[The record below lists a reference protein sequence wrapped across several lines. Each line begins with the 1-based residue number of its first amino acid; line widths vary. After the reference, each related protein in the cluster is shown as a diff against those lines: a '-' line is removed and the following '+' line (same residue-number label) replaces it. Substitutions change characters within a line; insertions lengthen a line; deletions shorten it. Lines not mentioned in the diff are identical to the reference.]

1 MPVQVQKSTLAKRLG
16 AKLVEAHLKH
26 KDAPV
31 KVDGGGSL
39 PDGIENGV
47 ARLQRMS
54 FGTYKPGTKSAGK
67 EYFMVEAIMV
77 APKYFVKDGQKI
89 KIEGARVKPKMI
101 TLDDTPEAEG
111 EHAKKTFAE
120 HYFDFQ
126 NLFKVFGV
134 EPPETT
140 DPQAVQNYYEAAAK
154 SLTDGK
160 NNPHFKLRT
169 WKGKKATE
177 GKYKDKEPL
186 TQESW
191 GDMCE
196 YTPVGDDVADGMSAA
211 GTSDVAPPPSTT
223 MSQESFNE
231 FASNTPNADDAQPG
245 DTPADPSDEIAAL
258 VETANADPDNTTDAG
273 KAAKIRLEE
282 LAVAAGAT
290 PEQVGQAADWEAV
303 AAMALGIMPEEPTS
317 AAPAVPTVGQKAK
330 FKKRDSKGDPL
341 KDGKTKAEFAAQEIE
356 IVTVDTEKQTVTAKG
371 KDGKPVQG
379 LDRKPTQIKWEWLE

>member
-31 KVDGGGSL
+31 KVDGGGRL
-39 PDGIENGV
+39 PEGIENGV

-54 FGTYKPGTKSAGK
+54 FGVYKPGTKLAGK

-77 APKYFVKDGQKI
+77 APKHFTTKDGVSVKV
-89 KIEGARVKPKMI
+89 EGARTQPKI
-101 TLDDTPEAEG
+101 IPLDDTPDAEG
-111 EHAKKTFAE
+111 EKKTFAD

-126 NLFKVFGV
+126 NMFKRFGV
-134 EPPETT
+134 EAPETQ

-154 SLTDGK
+154 SLTNGEK
-160 NNPHFKLRT
+160 NPHFAVRT
-169 WKGKKATE
+169 WKGAKQTV

-186 TQESW
+186 VQESW
-191 GDMCE
+191 GDVCE
-196 YTPVGDDVADGMSAA
+196 YHPTSDSVVDGMTAA
-211 GTSDVAPPPSTT
+211 SNGQITPPPSTE
-223 MSQESFNE
+223 MRQDSFNE
-231 FASNTPNADDAQPG
+231 FPNASTDSTEAL
-245 DTPADPSDEIAAL
+245 ADPSDEIAAL
-258 VETANADPDNTTDAG
+258 VEIANNDPENTTDDG

-290 PEQVGQAADWEAV
+290 VEQVGAAADWEAV
-303 AAMALGIMPEEPTS
+303 AAMALGIMPEET
-317 AAPAVPTVGQKAK
+317 AATMPTVGQKAK
-330 FKKRDSKGDPL
+330 FRKRDSKGDPL
-341 KDGKTKAEFAAQEIE
+341 KDAKTKAEFAAQDIE
-356 IVTVDTEKQTVTAKG
+356 VVTVDTDKQTVTAKG